1 MEVSGI
7 EIETPGIARLDSTV
21 LHFETECE
29 WLRMWNWVAAAEHL
43 STVWPVA
50 AEYFALTLTSVEVAF
65 EELIG
70 KPLAFAAVG

>member
-50 AEYFALTLTSVEVAF
+50 AEYFALT
-65 EELIG
+65 
-70 KPLAFAAVG
+70 